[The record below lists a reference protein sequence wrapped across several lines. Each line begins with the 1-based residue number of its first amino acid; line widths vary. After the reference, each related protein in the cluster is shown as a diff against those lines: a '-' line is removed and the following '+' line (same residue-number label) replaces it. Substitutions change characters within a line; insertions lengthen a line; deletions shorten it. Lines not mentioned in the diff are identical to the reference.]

1 MCTGKNEYTYP
12 LRRSRR
18 SVVIEYQM
26 RIIGTDGR
34 LRRIIGLLC
43 LDDESAKDDAREVVH
58 GHDIEL
64 WQGERRVKRFKVAP
78 E

>member
-1 MCTGKNEYTYP
+1 M
-12 LRRSRR
+12 
-18 SVVIEYQM
+18 IEYQM

-34 LRRIIGLLC
+34 LRRTIGLLC
-43 LDDESAKDDAREVVH
+43 PDDECAKDYAREVVH

-64 WQGERRVKRFKVAP
+64 WQGERRVERFKVAP

>member
-1 MCTGKNEYTYP
+1 M
-12 LRRSRR
+12 
-18 SVVIEYQM
+18 IEYQM
-26 RIIGTDGR
+26 RIIGTDGQ

-43 LDDESAKDDAREVVH
+43 PDDESAIDYAREVVH

-64 WQGERRVKRFKVAP
+64 WRGDRRLDRFKVAP